1 VVIERSVDAAVA
13 ARPSARSFSDA
24 LAVRFVALIVGFVSV
39 AGCGDE
45 SDPIDASVDAAADV
59 GVDSS
64 VDDFDASNDATID
77 GGARCEC
84 PAFERCEDDACVCD
98 DDALCGTRGHAGFPM
113 RAPSERSFR
122 VDGDVVIDD
131 VTGLSWQRESVSSRP
146 WAEARAHC
154 ASLVSGGREDW
165 RLPAR
170 VELATILDASRT
182 PSFDASV
189 FAGAAD
195 YVWTASRLSD
205 VAAYA
210 IYFGQ
215 GETVSA
221 GIDVGGG
228 HVRCVAGERAPVP
241 RGTVDGDVVLHGGL
255 GWERAVSEA
264 ITFSEA
270 TRACGEGARLPSL
283 YELHD
288 LVDEA
293 RARPAIDA
301 ELFPSTPSAR
311 FWSATERDFG
321 EIVQWVVDFADGQTA
336 LLERGGIA
344 HVRCV
349 RDASAPAAR

>member
-1 VVIERSVDAAVA
+1 VALGRAVEA
-13 ARPSARSFSDA
+13 GASPSCDARSFARA
-24 LAVRFVALIVGFVSV
+24 LAVGIVFV
-39 AGCGDE
+39 AGCGGD
-45 SDPIDASVDAAADV
+45 SGALDASSDASTPDAGTDPH
-59 GVDSS
+59 VDSS
-64 VDDFDASNDATID
+64 LPADASLDA
-77 GGARCEC
+77 GARCAC
-84 PAFERCEDDACVCD
+84 PAFERCEAEACACTDEV
-98 DDALCGTRGHAGFPM
+98 LCGTRGHAGFPM
-113 RAPSERSFR
+113 RAPAERSFR
-122 VDGDVVIDD
+122 VDGDVVIDE
-131 VTGLSWQRESVSSRP
+131 VTGLSWQRESVTSRP
-146 WAEARAHC
+146 WADARAYC
-154 ASLVSGGREDW
+154 ASWVAGGREDW
-165 RLPAR
+165 RLPSR

-182 PSFDASV
+182 PSFDAAV

-221 GIDVGGG
+221 GVDVGGG

-241 RGTVDGDVVLHGGL
+241 RGTVEADVVVHGGL
-255 GWERAVSEA
+255 RWARA
-264 ITFSEA
+264 A
-270 TRACGEGARLPSL
+270 TEPMTYSDAASACGVGARLPTL

-311 FWSATERDFG
+311 FWSSTERDFG
-321 EIVQWVVDFADGQTA
+321 EIVQWVVDFTDGQTA
-336 LLERGGIA
+336 LLERGGLA

-349 RDASAPAAR
+349 RE

>member
-1 VVIERSVDAAVA
+1 MIERSLDAAVA
-13 ARPSARSFSDA
+13 ERTSARSLRDA
-24 LAVRFVALIVGFVSV
+24 RAGRFAALLVGLVGVA
-39 AGCGDE
+39 ACGDG
-45 SDPIDASVDAAADV
+45 PKAVDASVVEVDSGVDAADPSIDA
-59 GVDSS
+59 GV
-64 VDDFDASNDATID
+64 
-77 GGARCEC
+77 RCGC
-84 PAFERCEDDACVCD
+84 PAFERCEAEGCVCD
-98 DDALCGTRGHAGFPM
+98 DEALCGTRGHAGFPM
-113 RAPSERSFR
+113 RMPSGRSFR
-122 VDGDVVIDD
+122 IDGEVVIDD
-131 VTGLSWQRESVSSRP
+131 VTGLAWQRESVTSRP

-154 ASLVSGGREDW
+154 TSLVSGGREDW

-221 GIDVGGG
+221 GIAVGGG

-241 RGTVDGDVVLHGGL
+241 RGTVDGDVVVHGGL
-255 GWERAVSEA
+255 RWERAVGDA
-264 ITFSEA
+264 VRFSEA
-270 TRACGEGARLPSL
+270 TCGEGARLPTL

-293 RARPAIDA
+293 RARPAIDT

-311 FWSATERDFG
+311 FWSSTERDFG

-336 LLERGGIA
+336 LLERGGLA

-349 RDASAPAAR
+349 RD

>member
-1 VVIERSVDAAVA
+1 MIERSLDAAVA
-13 ARPSARSFSDA
+13 ERTSARSLRDA
-24 LAVRFVALIVGFVSV
+24 RAGRFAALLVGLVGVA
-39 AGCGDE
+39 ACGDG
-45 SDPIDASVDAAADV
+45 PKAVDASVVEVDSGVDAADP
-59 GVDSS
+59 SI
-64 VDDFDASNDATID
+64 DA
-77 GGARCEC
+77 GARCEC
-84 PAFERCEDDACVCD
+84 PAFERCEADGCVCD
-98 DDALCGTRGHAGFPM
+98 DEALCGTRGHAGFPM
-113 RAPSERSFR
+113 RMPSGRSFR
-122 VDGDVVIDD
+122 VDGEVVIDD

-146 WAEARAHC
+146 WADARAYC

-221 GIDVGGG
+221 GVAVGGG

-241 RGTVDGDVVLHGGL
+241 RGTVDGDVVVHGGL
-255 GWERAVSEA
+255 RWERAVTDA

-270 TRACGEGARLPSL
+270 TCGEGARLPTL

-293 RARPAIDA
+293 RARPAIDV

-336 LLERGGIA
+336 LLERGGLA

-349 RDASAPAAR
+349 RD

>member
-1 VVIERSVDAAVA
+1 VARGRAVEAAAIEGFVA
-13 ARPSARSFSDA
+13 AARAPSLSDA
-24 LAVRFVALIVGFVSV
+24 RAGRSACLLIVGLVGI
-39 AGCGDE
+39 AACGGDTE
-45 SDPIDASVDAAADV
+45 AVDA
-59 GVDSS
+59 GVDRRTDSA
-64 VDDFDASNDATID
+64 VDAEAASDAALDAFDAGTP
-77 GGARCEC
+77 CEC
-84 PAFERCEDDACVCD
+84 SAFERCGEDACVCT

-113 RAPSERSFR
+113 RAPTERSFR
-122 VDGDVVIDD
+122 VDGDVVVDE
-131 VTGLSWQRESVSSRP
+131 VTGLSWQRESVTSRP
-146 WAEARAHC
+146 WADAGAYC
-154 ASLVSGGREDW
+154 AALVSGGREDW

-182 PSFDASV
+182 PSFDAEV

-221 GIDVGGG
+221 GVDVGGG
-228 HVRCVAGERAPVP
+228 HVRCVAGARAPVP
-241 RGTVDGDVVLHGGL
+241 RGTVEGDVVVHGGL
-255 GWERAVSEA
+255 RWERSVSEA
-264 ITFSEA
+264 IAYSDA
-270 TRACGEGARLPSL
+270 ASACGDRARLPTL

-321 EIVQWVVDFADGQTA
+321 EIVQWVVDFTDGQTA
-336 LLERGGIA
+336 LLERGGLA

-349 RDASAPAAR
+349 RE

>member
-1 VVIERSVDAAVA
+1 MVFERSLDAAVA
-13 ARPSARSFSDA
+13 ARTSARSCARSFRHA
-24 LAVRFVALIVGFVSV
+24 RAGRFAVLLVGLVGVA
-39 AGCGDE
+39 ACGDE
-45 SDPIDASVDAAADV
+45 SDAVDASVDAGVEVDSGVDAADP
-59 GVDSS
+59 SI
-64 VDDFDASNDATID
+64 DA
-77 GGARCEC
+77 GARCEC
-84 PAFERCEDDACVCD
+84 PAFERCEADVCVCD
-98 DDALCGTRGHAGFPM
+98 DEALCGTRGHAGFPM
-113 RAPSERSFR
+113 RTPSERSFR
-122 VDGDVVIDD
+122 VDGEVVIDD
-131 VTGLSWQRESVSSRP
+131 VTRLSWQRESVTSRP

-241 RGTVDGDVVLHGGL
+241 RGTVEGDVVVHGGL
-255 GWERAVSEA
+255 RWERAVSDA
-264 ITFSEA
+264 IRFSEA
-270 TRACGEGARLPSL
+270 TCGEGRLPTL

-293 RARPAIDA
+293 RARPAIDT

-311 FWSATERDFG
+311 FWSSTERDFG

-336 LLERGGIA
+336 LLERGELA

-349 RDASAPAAR
+349 RD

>member
-1 VVIERSVDAAVA
+1 MVRTVETALTARPGATSSRLAA
-13 ARPSARSFSDA
+13 ARASIVVLGLVGVACGGDA
-24 LAVRFVALIVGFVSV
+24 DA
-39 AGCGDE
+39 
-45 SDPIDASVDAAADV
+45 IDASVDARV
-59 GVDSS
+59 GVDSG
-64 VDDFDASNDATID
+64 VDAADAANDATTD
-77 GGARCEC
+77 AGPRCEC
-84 PAFERCEDDACVCD
+84 PAFERCEEDTCVCD
-98 DDALCGTRGHAGFPM
+98 DVLCGTRGHAGFPM
-113 RAPSERSFR
+113 RAPAERSFR
-122 VDGDVVIDD
+122 VEGDVVIDE
-131 VTGLSWQRESVSSRP
+131 VTGLSWHRESVTSRP
-146 WAEARAHC
+146 WADARAYC
-154 ASLVSGGREDW
+154 ASSNAGGREDW

-182 PSFDASV
+182 PSFDASA

-241 RGTVDGDVVLHGGL
+241 RGTVDGDVVVHGGL
-255 GWERAVSEA
+255 RWERAVTDA

-270 TRACGEGARLPSL
+270 SCGEGARLPTL

-293 RARPAIDA
+293 RARPAIDVD
-301 ELFPSTPSAR
+301 LFPSTPSAR

-321 EIVQWVVDFADGQTA
+321 EIVQWVVDFTDGQTA
-336 LLERGGIA
+336 LLERGGLA

-349 RDASAPAAR
+349 RD

>member
-1 VVIERSVDAAVA
+1 MRMYALLVGLAWATACGDDSNVADASLDASMDSGVDDADAAN
-13 ARPSARSFSDA
+13 
-24 LAVRFVALIVGFVSV
+24 
-39 AGCGDE
+39 
-45 SDPIDASVDAAADV
+45 DAA
-59 GVDSS
+59 
-64 VDDFDASNDATID
+64 NDA
-77 GGARCEC
+77 GVRCEC

-113 RAPSERSFR
+113 RTPSERSFR
-122 VDGDVVIDD
+122 VDGEVVIDD
-131 VTGLSWQRESVSSRP
+131 VTGLSWQRESVTSRP

-241 RGTVDGDVVLHGGL
+241 RGTVEGDVVVHGGL
-255 GWERAVSEA
+255 RWERAVSDA
-264 ITFSEA
+264 LRLSEA
-270 TRACGEGARLPSL
+270 TCGEGARLPTL

-293 RARPAIDA
+293 RARPAIDT

-311 FWSATERDFG
+311 FWSSTERDFG

-336 LLERGGIA
+336 LLERGELA

-349 RDASAPAAR
+349 RD

>member
-1 VVIERSVDAAVA
+1 MARGLERAVGRSPRARSCRRAFGCARALAAVLVWVA
-13 ARPSARSFSDA
+13 A
-24 LAVRFVALIVGFVSV
+24 
-39 AGCGDE
+39 CGG
-45 SDPIDASVDAAADV
+45 DPGASDASVDASLDGTTDVGGDSTDAAAD
-59 GVDSS
+59 GATDS
-64 VDDFDASNDATID
+64 
-77 GGARCEC
+77 GAQCGC
-84 PAFERCEDDACVCD
+84 PAFERCESDACVCA

-113 RAPSERSFR
+113 RAPAERSFR
-122 VDGDVVIDD
+122 LDGDVVIDE
-131 VTGLSWQRESVSSRP
+131 VTGLSWQRESVTSRP
-146 WAEARAHC
+146 WADAREYC
-154 ASLVSGGREDW
+154 GSLVSGGREDW

-189 FAGAAD
+189 FVGAAD

-221 GIDVGGG
+221 GVDVGGG

-241 RGTVDGDVVLHGGL
+241 RGTVEGELVVHGGL
-255 GWERAVSEA
+255 RWQRSATDA
-264 ITFSEA
+264 MTYAEA
-270 TRACGEGARLPSL
+270 TSACGEDARLPTL

-293 RARPAIDA
+293 RASPAIDG
-301 ELFPSTPSAR
+301 ELFPATPSAR

-321 EIVQWVVDFADGQTA
+321 EIVQWVVDFTDGQTA
-336 LLERGGIA
+336 LLERGGLA

-349 RDASAPAAR
+349 RD